1 MRISPGH
8 DVLLTVVLTPDTFL
22 YSTMTRPEAIMPA
35 YVHPDGYK
43 ISFPSPPSF
52 RIEMPDGRC
61 VDAPLPMEI
70 IPEHSFRSVDPV
82 VRQISRRVSEEKIEA
97 PTPISHGHDE

>member
-1 MRISPGH
+1 
-8 DVLLTVVLTPDTFL
+8 
-22 YSTMTRPEAIMPA
+22 MTRPEAIMPA

-61 VDAPLPMEI
+61 VDVPLPMEI